1 MPKIGFK
8 RLAKGVALLTN
19 HIHSQIASGLSRLT
33 STGVAQDNLERG
45 YGTFRLNLSIPWM
58 PGSSI
63 VSGTPGTGKMAVPF
77 TLPPLQEHW
86 SSTGSAGPT
95 TPQVVLEEVCFSFDQ
110 RAEAAA
116 ITQYY
121 SHGGVVAQEG
131 ELDFDHTDKLNL
143 KVSIF
148 SKEMQVWTGATATS
162 LTSLEYS
169 LDLPGVEAFGAE
181 KFRLNPMSQD
191 DLETVIDPYRTY
203 MLEVSFPD
211 LPTQL
216 AAPLQVCSV
225 VVSMRFRHEM
235 LARDGASTQNIPTGH
250 NGALNTSA
258 VTITTPGATATIE
271 ADASDGVNTAMEK
284 IDGVFR
290 SKLNAGYDEKGK
302 RRDAERVLDN
312 ATYEV
317 IAVPM
322 FGNRESVLGGSA
334 FSADLPYIGSAP
346 YTGVASDRRI
356 IPLHFPMT
364 VHHVIA
370 CVNYTRTV
378 DGATRRPTTA
388 TLANKI
394 GVGVGSGLRSDD
406 RSYRQVAYAQWIGNT
421 GASAYKIDQIGADAG
436 TGHQWDILTV
446 PLTYVSGAESSKG
459 YPGLSSLSS
468 INQGNPYFA
477 GQTDSNLSARSNTS
491 LTLGGSAA
499 ANFGREQ
506 FLEVRWN
513 IDDST
518 GMNNTTNFSNNET
531 IVGHGGHW
539 VFIIGKKH
547 LA

>member
-8 RLAKGVALLTN
+8 RLAKGVALLTS
-19 HIHSQIASGLSRLT
+19 HIHSQIALGLSRLT

-45 YGTFRLNLSIPWM
+45 HGTFRLNLSIPWI
-58 PGSSI
+58 PGRD
-63 VSGTPGTGKMAVPF
+63 GAGNATTGKMAVPF

-95 TPQVVLEEVCFSFDQ
+95 TPQVVLEEVCVSFDQ
-110 RAEAAA
+110 RSEAAA
-116 ITQYY
+116 LTRYY
-121 SHGGVVAQEG
+121 NHGGVTSEEG
-131 ELDFDHTDKLNL
+131 ELDFDSTDELNL

-148 SKEMQVWTGATATS
+148 SKEMQVWAGATATS

-211 LPTQL
+211 LPTQ
-216 AAPLQVCSV
+216 AAPPLQVCSV

-290 SKLNAGYDEKGK
+290 SKLNAGYDEKSK

-334 FSADLPYIGSAP
+334 FSADLPYIGSSP
-346 YTGVASDRRI
+346 YTGETGDRRI

-364 VHHVIA
+364 IHHVIA

-388 TLANKI
+388 TLTNKV
-394 GVGVGSGLRSDD
+394 GVGIGSGLRSDG
-406 RSYRQVAYAQWIGNT
+406 RSYRQITTADWTANS
-421 GASAYKIDQIGADAG
+421 AAAAYKVDQIGLNAG
-436 TGHQWDILTV
+436 EGHQWDVLALPV
-446 PLTYVSGAESSKG
+446 TYVAGAASGKG
-459 YPGLSSLSS
+459 YPSKTGLD
-468 INQGNPYFA
+468 QGHPYFA
-477 GQTDSNLSARSNTS
+477 GQTDSNLSTRSNTS
-491 LTLGGSAA
+491 LTRGGSAA
-499 ANFGREQ
+499 ANFGQEQ

-513 IDDST
+513 IVDST

>member
-19 HIHSQIASGLSRLT
+19 HIHGQIASGLSRLT
-33 STGVAQDNLERG
+33 STGVAKDNLERG

-58 PGSSI
+58 PGRDG
-63 VSGTPGTGKMAVPF
+63 SGSAATGKMAVPF

-86 SSTGSAGPT
+86 SSTGSATAT
-95 TPQVVLEEVCFSFDQ
+95 TPQVVLEEVCLSFDQ
-110 RAEAAA
+110 RSEAAA
-116 ITQYY
+116 LTRYY
-121 SHGGVVAQEG
+121 NHGGVASEEG
-131 ELDFDHTDKLNL
+131 ELDFDSTDKLNL

-148 SKEMQVWTGATATS
+148 SKEMQVWAGATATS

-211 LPTQL
+211 LPTQS
-216 AAPLQVCSV
+216 APPLQVCSV

-290 SKLNAGYDEKGK
+290 SKLNAGYDEKSK

-322 FGNRESVLGGSA
+322 FGNRESVLGGNV
-334 FSADLPYIGSAP
+334 FSADLPYLGGAP
-346 YTGVASDRRI
+346 YTGETGDRRI

-364 VHHVIA
+364 IHHVIA

-378 DGATRRPTTA
+378 DAITRRPATA
-388 TLANKI
+388 TLTNKI

-406 RSYRQVAYAQWIGNT
+406 RSYRQVATASWTANT
-421 GASAYKIDQIGADAG
+421 AAAAYKIDQIGTDAG
-436 TGHQWDILTV
+436 VGNQWDLLAL
-446 PLTYVSGAESSKG
+446 PLTYVAGAASGKG
-459 YPGLSSLSS
+459 YPSKTG
-468 INQGNPYFA
+468 IDQGHPYFA
-477 GQTDSNLSARSNTS
+477 GQTDSTLATRSNTS

-499 ANFGREQ
+499 ANFGQEQ

-513 IDDST
+513 IVDST